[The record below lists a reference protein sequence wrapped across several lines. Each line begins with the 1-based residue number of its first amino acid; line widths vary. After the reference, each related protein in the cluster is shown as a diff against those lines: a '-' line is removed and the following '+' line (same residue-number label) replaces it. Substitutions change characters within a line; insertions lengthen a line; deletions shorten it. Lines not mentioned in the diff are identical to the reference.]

1 MLFKLSGIA
10 FHNFGPW
17 TAKELSN
24 RVWLAAELVL
34 LLDGR
39 ITKVPSLGRETNWTL
54 RSLPVCP
61 CKIFHM
67 CRRMKR
73 SLILCRD
80 MRDKLIS

>member
-1 MLFKLSGIA
+1 MLFKLCGIA

-34 LLDGR
+34 LLDGM
-39 ITKVPSLGRETNWTL
+39 IAKVPSLGRETNWTL
-54 RSLPVCP
+54 RSLLVCP

-73 SLILCRD
+73 SLLLCRD
-80 MRDKLIS
+80 MRDK